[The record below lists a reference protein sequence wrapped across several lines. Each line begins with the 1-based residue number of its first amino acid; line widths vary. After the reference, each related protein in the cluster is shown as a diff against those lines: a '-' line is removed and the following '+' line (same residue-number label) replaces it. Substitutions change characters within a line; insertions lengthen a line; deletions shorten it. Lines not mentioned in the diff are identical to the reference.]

1 MAIEQHAIDTGVNQ
15 NFYSNAEE
23 LTIWNLDDAINL
35 TVSIGQKS
43 FTIKPN
49 DSFTDG
55 FTNNLLFKLAA
66 ASSEITVQLIRTIP
80 INRENSGSW

>member
-35 TVSIGQKS
+35 IVSIGQKS

-49 DSFTDG
+49 DSYCDG